1 MEGKRCAVLV
11 YHMSK
16 RYNAHLISECTKSW
30 SLTLRLFT
38 FAIIAAAEYNTV
50 NACREMDNVDGGPV
64 IEKALTEAAKE
75 RSKDIYDDALKDAV
89 KEVGKSLKTVL
100 GTLNVLLSP
109 LEELR
114 EGSKYKHQHLMEEMK
129 ERVTDIPEDKLK
141 ALPLY
146 ISGPV
151 IEGLRYSMDVPEL
164 RGMYMGLLS
173 SAMNADKAQCVLPSY
188 AAAIK
193 QLSPDEARIL
203 KALPE
208 RGRFEP
214 LADVDITERG
224 KNGSINHARNLS
236 TIARR
241 AQCACPRNASL
252 YIENLC
258 RLGLCS
264 VKRCALPD
272 EDYEEVYE
280 SQEYKGVIKDV
291 PDKFEAQAVK
301 KCFGLTEYGS
311 VLRQVCWGTEQGVS
325 EE

>member
-1 MEGKRCAVLV
+1 M
-11 YHMSK
+11 
-16 RYNAHLISECTKSW
+16 
-30 SLTLRLFT
+30 
-38 FAIIAAAEYNTV
+38 
-50 NACREMDNVDGGPV
+50 DGGPV

-75 RSKDIYDDALKDAV
+75 RAKDIYDDAIKPAA

-114 EGSKYKHQHLMEEMK
+114 DGSKYKYQHLMEEMK

-151 IEGLRYSMDVPEL
+151 LEGLCYSMDVPEL

-173 SAMNADKAQCVLPSY
+173 SAMNSDKAQCVLPSY

-203 KALPE
+203 KAMPA
-208 RGRFEP
+208 RGKYEP
-214 LADVDITERG
+214 LVDVDITERG
-224 KNGSINHARNLS
+224 KNGSINHARNLG
-236 TIARR
+236 TIVLR
-241 AQCACPRNASL
+241 AQCGCPRNASL

-258 RLGLCS
+258 RLGLCEI
-264 VKRCALPD
+264 KRCALPD

-280 SQEYKGVIKDV
+280 SQEYKDVIKDV
-291 PDKFEAQAVK
+291 PEKFEAQAIK
-301 KCFGLTEYGS
+301 KCLGLTEYGS
-311 VLRQVCWGTEQGVS
+311 ILTQVCWGTEQGFFG
-325 EE
+325 E